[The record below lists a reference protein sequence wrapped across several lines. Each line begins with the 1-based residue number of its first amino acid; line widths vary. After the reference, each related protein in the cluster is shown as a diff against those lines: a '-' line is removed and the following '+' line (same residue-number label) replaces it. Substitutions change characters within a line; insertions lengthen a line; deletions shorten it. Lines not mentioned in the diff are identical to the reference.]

1 MGRRI
6 WRAGMTPLQ
15 SPAAASVTNLLAQRR
30 SIRRLEGGELSPETV
45 ARLQDAVVRTP
56 SAFGVTPWQIIIL
69 SEHRDAFWDEVA
81 AGFRDG
87 LDGDRLERYLG
98 RLDGFRSGAGVILIY
113 EDLAARPVLHQNW
126 GLSEQTAHD
135 FVQQGLGMLQLV
147 IWLVLTEEG
156 LVASLQHWDWLIQ
169 DRLAAL
175 LDLPSER
182 YQLISVL
189 PVGEPAESARD
200 TPAIDPAQVLRID
213 PDLRQRQAK
222 RGTTQ
227 P

>member
-1 MGRRI
+1 
-6 WRAGMTPLQ
+6 MTPLQ
-15 SPAAASVTNLLAQRR
+15 APAAASVTSLLAQRR
-30 SIRRLEGGELSPETV
+30 SIRRLAGGALAPETI

-56 SAFGVTPWQIIIL
+56 SAFGVTPWQIVIL
-69 SEHRDAFWDEVA
+69 QEQRDAFWDEVA
-81 AGFRDG
+81 AAFHDG
-87 LDGDRLERYLG
+87 LEGDRLQRYLD
-98 RLDGFRSGAGVILIY
+98 RLGGFRSGAGVILIY
-113 EDLAARPVLHQNW
+113 EDLAARPALQQSW

-135 FVQQGLGMLQLV
+135 FVHQGLGMLQLA

-156 LVASLQHWDWLIQ
+156 LVTSLQHWDWLIQ

-175 LDLPSER
+175 LEMPTER

-189 PVGEPAESARD
+189 PLGEPAEPARD
-200 TPAIDPAQVLRID
+200 TPVVDPDHVLRID
-213 PDLRQRQAK
+213 PDLRTRQAW